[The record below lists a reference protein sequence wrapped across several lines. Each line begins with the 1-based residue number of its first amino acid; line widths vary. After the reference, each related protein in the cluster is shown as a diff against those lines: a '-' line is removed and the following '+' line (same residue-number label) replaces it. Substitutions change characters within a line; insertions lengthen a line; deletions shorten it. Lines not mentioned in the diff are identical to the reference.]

1 MQYYTDS
8 EQIRTGRDEQEG
20 SAMLRRK
27 KNSTESFY
35 QEREKEFVKAAEKCE
50 YDVDVFY
57 NRVVVDAKSILGVI
71 SMDLTRPLTVKYHVE
86 DQDCFEQT
94 LNKFAM

>member
-1 MQYYTDS
+1 MLEKKIQLKAFS
-8 EQIRTGRDEQEG
+8 EV
-20 SAMLRRK
+20 
-27 KNSTESFY
+27 
-35 QEREKEFVKAAEKCE
+35 KEFVKAAEKCE

-57 NRVVVDAKSILGVI
+57 NRVVVDAKSILGVM
-71 SMDLTRPLTVKYHVE
+71 SMELTRPLTVKYHVE